1 MEGPPL
7 LGRTPQLSGSF
18 FHRGTPL
25 EPCPELSLKMF
36 TMKKPAH
43 LCLQLGNSSVHVPR
57 KMSTKTNQWPKCS
70 LCTILH
76 NSSVGQDYYVNVKSE
91 PSNTKKNSPILSDLL
106 FKSDLLEKEEY
117 KRKGTRL
124 YWERPSPHPVPLW
137 IPPLPPTKMLSIIL
151 AILGF

>member
-43 LCLQLGNSSVHVPR
+43 LCLQLGNSSVHVSQKNEHQNKSMTQMQPV
-57 KMSTKTNQWPKCS
+57 
-70 LCTILH
+70 H
-76 NSSVGQDYYVNVKSE
+76 NSSQLVCWAG
-91 PSNTKKNSPILSDLL
+91 LL
-106 FKSDLLEKEEY
+106 CEREICTFKHQEE
-117 KRKGTRL
+117 
-124 YWERPSPHPVPLW
+124 
-137 IPPLPPTKMLSIIL
+137 
-151 AILGF
+151 